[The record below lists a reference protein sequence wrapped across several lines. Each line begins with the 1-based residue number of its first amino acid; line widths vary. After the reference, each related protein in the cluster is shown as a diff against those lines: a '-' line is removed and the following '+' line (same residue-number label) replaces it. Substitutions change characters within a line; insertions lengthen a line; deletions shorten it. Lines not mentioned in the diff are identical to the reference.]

1 MITVFILSS
10 DGTSNIMSDIAS
22 SIIERSPLAPV
33 FLSIALS
40 AIASIASSSNSSFTP
55 SNANKALYC
64 FISAFF
70 GSVRIVISVFLSS
83 LSSLAKTGSLPI
95 NSGINPNLSK
105 SCGISL
111 PSNSLMLDSFLLE
124 ICAPNPKPCLPVLEP
139 IIFSIPSKA
148 PPHINKI
155 FVVSI

>member
-22 SIIERSPLAPV
+22 SIIEQKSSRTCISFNRFISDCLYRV
-33 FLSIALS
+33 IFKFKALHRQMQ
-40 AIASIASSSNSSFTP
+40 T
-55 SNANKALYC
+55 KALYC

-70 GSVRIVISVFLSS
+70 RFCKNCNKRFSVKFIKSC
-83 LSSLAKTGSLPI
+83 KTGSLPI

-124 ICAPNPKPCLPVLEP
+124 ICARKSQTLLTC
-139 IIFSIPSKA
+139 S
-148 PPHINKI
+148 
-155 FVVSI
+155 